1 MKKNLLVFF
10 IILIFFAGCSGEEK
24 NISLIKETNQDLEM
38 LATYEEAYT
47 ALDEGDPYY
56 AAKKFLEAELLFPQ
70 SDWAP
75 RSALMAAYSFYLQN
89 YYSEALSNLERYLK
103 TYPNDKNTVYAHYLI
118 GMCYYEIIEGEKKDT
133 APLLKAKEK
142 FNFILENYP
151 NTDFALDSKFKLG
164 LIEDILAAK
173 EMYIGRHYL
182 KKEKWIAAINR
193 FKNVVENFDQTIF
206 VEEALHRLVEVNY
219 KLGLEN
225 EAKKYANV
233 LGYNYLSSEWYEKS
247 FIVFNKDYEKE
258 IVKLPYKDKKGV
270 FNKFKKLFEWWIKKI
285 FSLNIKKK
293 YYL

>member
-1 MKKNLLVFF
+1 MKKNFLVFF

-118 GMCYYEIIEGEKKDT
+118 GMCYYETIEGEKKDT
-133 APLLKAKEK
+133 APLLNAKEK

-258 IVKLPYKDKKGV
+258 IVNLQNKDKKGV
-270 FNKFKKLFEWWIKKI
+270 FNKFKKLFE
-285 FSLNIKKK
+285 
-293 YYL
+293 

>member
-1 MKKNLLVFF
+1 MKKNFLVFF
-10 IILIFFAGCSGEEK
+10 IILILFAGCSVEEK

-47 ALDEGDPYY
+47 ALDQGDPYY

-89 YYSEALSNLERYLK
+89 YYSEAISNLERYLK
-103 TYPNDKNTVYAHYLI
+103 TYSNDKNTVYAHYLI
-118 GMCYYEIIEGEKKDT
+118 GMCYYENIEGEKKDT
-133 APLLKAKEK
+133 APLLNAKKK

-258 IVKLPYKDKKGV
+258 IVKLPNKDKKGV
-270 FNKFKKLFEWWIKKI
+270 FNKFKKLFD
-285 FSLNIKKK
+285 
-293 YYL
+293 